1 MADEQIEHERRQHAR
16 VGSYFL
22 GPRAENF
29 ELLSEFFTYVLNEQ
43 KNTRENLYKDDPAF
57 ITQDMMKTEEFQGS
71 IAQLREDVKEISKNL
86 STNSIPFWSPR
97 YNAHMNMDTAMPSI
111 IGYMAAM
118 MYNPNNVATEAS
130 PYTTEVER
138 KVGEDL
144 CKMLGYG
151 SGLDGED
158 SDVRPWGHITC
169 DGSVANLEAIWA
181 IRNLKFYPLSLK
193 LAMAEGEKLNFLTRI
208 EPPFKVLTCKGEEKA
223 FTELSTWELLNLK
236 PNTILEIPTRLT
248 SEYAISATF
257 LQAALH
263 DYLIQTVG
271 KEHVDQK
278 FGITKPAKFFV
289 SATKHYSWP
298 KGGAISGL
306 GSDAFVDIDVDEEAR
321 MDIDSLRCHLES
333 CIKGDDE
340 SQYTAVFGGVV
351 IIGSTEHGA
360 CDPLRQVVELRE
372 EFQARGLSFAI
383 HCDAAWGGY
392 FASMIERK
400 RRLFMPGVGLPFV
413 PKLAIQPYTMEQLEF
428 LPLADS
434 ITIDPHKS
442 GYINYPAGGLCYRDL
457 RMRYLITWTSPIVF
471 HQGDDKGSMG
481 VYGVEGSKPGAAAVA
496 TWLTHKTLKLEVDG
510 YGRLL
515 GEAIFTCTKL
525 YCHWATLTKP
535 EDDLIVVP
543 LIRLPTE
550 RSGRSAEDVEKEK
563 ERIREKILGVSNEDL
578 FKDEET
584 WKLLETL
591 GGDLMINAFACN
603 FRINGKPNTNIGEA
617 NYLNQRIFQ
626 RLSYT
631 IEDDPK
637 PISDRPL
644 FLTSS
649 SFSEKAYGKCLTNFK
664 RRLELSSE
672 ENPPHGDLSF
682 LVNVTMSP
690 WPTDSPFL
698 ESLVT
703 SFRQIAEEELKH
715 VVARNTETPDFHGF
729 VIQGHDKIYLVHI
742 PMFNMAAHRWQV
754 IITAELPDN
763 IKQLYQKLRKE
774 NPEKFYTIANFE
786 PELLGNLLE
795 STGDVEFRMD
805 DGIPSDSTEPLA
817 KFKLSGIQVVVKRS
831 MSYDD
836 LDKTYPDRMP
846 FYLYGSNAEA
856 NIDHV
861 LRTSPNAQ
869 LSGDRIKL
877 NVEPALSD
885 EQLGKGV
892 VAVLDDVF
900 ENSIQPLPQEK
911 DKNDKNEKLIVKTDA
926 PGLSLVPDHKHRV
939 SVYCTYDDFLGGSK
953 PIASGDLSLTSKI
966 FADWGMVNMD

>member
-1 MADEQIEHERRQHAR
+1 MVTNEQIEHERRQHAR

-43 KNTRENLYKDDPAF
+43 KDTRENLYKDDPAF
-57 ITQDMMKTEEFQGS
+57 ITQDMIKTEEFQGS
-71 IAQLREDVKEISKNL
+71 IAQLREDVKDISKKL
-86 STNSIPFWSPR
+86 STNSIP
-97 YNAHMNMDTAMPSI
+97 I

-130 PYTTEVER
+130 PYTTGVER
-138 KVGEDL
+138 QVGEDL
-144 CKMLGYG
+144 CRMLGYG
-151 SGLDGED
+151 YGVGGED
-158 SDVRPWGHITC
+158 SDVEPWGHITC

-193 LAMAEGEKLNFLTRI
+193 LAMAEGAPLNFLTRI
-208 EPPFKVLTCKGEEKA
+208 EPPFKVSTCKGEEKPFA
-223 FTELSTWELLNLK
+223 ELSTWELLNLK
-236 PNTILEIPTRLT
+236 PTAILQIPTRLT

-257 LQAALH
+257 LQTALK

-271 KEHVDQK
+271 KEYVDQK

-306 GSDAFVDIDVDEEAR
+306 GSDNFVDIAVDEEAR
-321 MDIDSLRCHLES
+321 MDISSLRAHLES
-333 CIKGDDE
+333 CIEGDDE
-340 SQYTAVFGGVV
+340 SQHTPVFGGVV

-392 FASMIERK
+392 FSSMIER
-400 RRLFMPGVGLPFV
+400 RMFAPIPGGDLPFV
-413 PKLAIQPYTMEQLEF
+413 P
-428 LPLADS
+428 
-434 ITIDPHKS
+434 KS
-442 GYINYPAGGLCYRDL
+442 GYINYPAGGLCYRDQ
-457 RMRYLITWTSPIVF
+457 RMRYLITWTSPIVY

-496 TWLTHKTLKLEVDG
+496 TWLTHKTLRLEVDG

-543 LIRLPTE
+543 FIRLPIE
-550 RSGRSAEDVEKEK
+550 RNGGSAEDVAKEK
-563 ERIREKILGVSNEDL
+563 KRIRTKILGVSNEDL

-584 WKLLETL
+584 WELLETL

-603 FRINGKPNTNIGEA
+603 FRINGKPNTDIGEA
-617 NYLNQRIFQ
+617 NYLNQRIFK

-631 IEDDPK
+631 IEDDAT

-664 RRLELSSE
+664 RRLELS
-672 ENPPHGDLSF
+672 NNDHPAHGDLSF

-703 SFRQIAEEELKH
+703 SFRKIAEEEVHH
-715 VVARNTETPDFHGF
+715 VLARNIEKPDIHGF
-729 VIQGHDKIYLVHI
+729 VVQGHDKVYLVHI

-754 IITAELPDN
+754 IITAELPGEV
-763 IKQLYQKLRKE
+763 KELYQKLRKE
-774 NPEKFYTIANFE
+774 NPDKFYTIANVE
-786 PELLGNLLE
+786 PEKLGNLLE

-805 DGIPSDSTEPLA
+805 DGIPADGAEPLA
-817 KFKLSGIQVVVKRS
+817 KFKLSDIQVVVKRS

-836 LDKTYPDRMP
+836 LDRKYPDRMP

-869 LSGDRIKL
+869 LSGDRVKL
-877 NVEPALSD
+877 NLNPALSN

-892 VAVLDDVF
+892 VSVLEDVY
-900 ENSIQPLPQEK
+900 ENSIQPLPQEE
-911 DKNDKNEKLIVKTDA
+911 NEEGTLVIKTDA

-939 SVYCTYDDFLGGSK
+939 SVYNNYDDFLGGSK

>member
-1 MADEQIEHERRQHAR
+1 MVTDEQIEHERRQHAR

-43 KNTRENLYKDDPAF
+43 KDTRENLYKDDPAF
-57 ITQDMMKTEEFQGS
+57 ITQDMIKTEEFQGS
-71 IAQLREDVKEISKNL
+71 IAQLREDVKDISKKL

-130 PYTTEVER
+130 PYTTGVEHQ
-138 KVGEDL
+138 VGGDL
-144 CKMLGYG
+144 CRMLGYG
-151 SGLDGED
+151 YGVGGED
-158 SDVRPWGHITC
+158 SDVEPWGHITC

-193 LAMAEGEKLNFLTRI
+193 LAMAEGAPLNFLTRI
-208 EPPFKVLTCKGEEKA
+208 KPPFKVSTCKGEEKP

-236 PNTILEIPTRLT
+236 PTAILQIPTRLT

-257 LQAALH
+257 LQTALK

-271 KEHVDQK
+271 KEYVDQK

-306 GSDAFVDIDVDEEAR
+306 GSDNFVDIAVDEEAR
-321 MDIDSLRCHLES
+321 MDISSLRAHLES
-333 CIKGDDE
+333 CIEGDDE
-340 SQYTAVFGGVV
+340 SQHTPVFGGVV

-392 FASMIERK
+392 FSSMIER
-400 RRLFMPGVGLPFV
+400 RMFAPVPGGDLPFV
-413 PKLAIQPYTMEQLEF
+413 PKLAIQPYTREQLEF
-428 LPLADS
+428 LPFADS

-442 GYINYPAGGLCYRDL
+442 GYINYPAGGLCYRDQRF
-457 RMRYLITWTSPIVF
+457 RMQLPDQRQAQHRYP
-471 HQGDDKGSMG
+471 
-481 VYGVEGSKPGAAAVA
+481 
-496 TWLTHKTLKLEVDG
+496 
-510 YGRLL
+510 
-515 GEAIFTCTKL
+515 
-525 YCHWATLTKP
+525 
-535 EDDLIVVP
+535 
-543 LIRLPTE
+543 
-550 RSGRSAEDVEKEK
+550 
-563 ERIREKILGVSNEDL
+563 
-578 FKDEET
+578 
-584 WKLLETL
+584 
-591 GGDLMINAFACN
+591 
-603 FRINGKPNTNIGEA
+603 
-617 NYLNQRIFQ
+617 NYLNQRIFK

-631 IEDDPK
+631 IEDDAT

-664 RRLELSSE
+664 RRLELS
-672 ENPPHGDLSF
+672 NNDHPAHGDLSF

-703 SFRQIAEEELKH
+703 SFRKIAEEEVQH
-715 VVARNTETPDFHGF
+715 VLARNIEKPDIHGF
-729 VIQGHDKIYLVHI
+729 VVQGHDKVYLVHI

-754 IITAELPDN
+754 IITAELPGEV
-763 IKQLYQKLRKE
+763 KELYQKLRKE
-774 NPEKFYTIANFE
+774 NPDKFYTIANVE
-786 PELLGNLLE
+786 PEKLGNLLE

-805 DGIPSDSTEPLA
+805 DGIPADGAEPLA
-817 KFKLSGIQVVVKRS
+817 KFKLSDIQVVVKRS

-836 LDKTYPDRMP
+836 LDRKYPDRMP

-869 LSGDRIKL
+869 LSGDRVKL
-877 NVEPALSD
+877 NLNPALSD

-892 VAVLDDVF
+892 VSVLEDVY
-900 ENSIQPLPQEK
+900 ENSIQPLPQEE
-911 DKNDKNEKLIVKTDA
+911 NEEGTLVIKTDA

-939 SVYCTYDDFLGGSK
+939 SVYNNYDDFLGGSK

>member
-1 MADEQIEHERRQHAR
+1 MVTDEQIEHERRQHAR

-43 KNTRENLYKDDPAF
+43 KDTRENLYKDDPAF
-57 ITQDMMKTEEFQGS
+57 ITQDMIKTEEFQGS
-71 IAQLREDVKEISKNL
+71 IAQLREDVKDISKKL
-86 STNSIPFWSPR
+86 STNSIPFWWPR

-130 PYTTEVER
+130 PYTTGVER
-138 KVGEDL
+138 QVGEDL
-144 CKMLGYG
+144 CRMLGYG
-151 SGLDGED
+151 YGVGGED
-158 SDVRPWGHITC
+158 SDVEPWGHITC

-193 LAMAEGEKLNFLTRI
+193 LAMAEGAPLNFLTRI
-208 EPPFKVLTCKGEEKA
+208 EPPFK
-223 FTELSTWELLNLK
+223 
-236 PNTILEIPTRLT
+236 
-248 SEYAISATF
+248 
-257 LQAALH
+257 
-263 DYLIQTVG
+263 TVG
-271 KEHVDQK
+271 KEYVDQK

-306 GSDAFVDIDVDEEAR
+306 GSDNFVDIAVDEEAR
-321 MDIDSLRCHLES
+321 MDISSLRAHLES
-333 CIKGDDE
+333 CIEGDDE
-340 SQYTAVFGGVV
+340 SQHTPVFGGVV

-392 FASMIERK
+392 FSSMIER
-400 RRLFMPGVGLPFV
+400 RMFAPIPGGDLPFV
-413 PKLAIQPYTMEQLEF
+413 PKLAIQPYTREQLEF
-428 LPLADS
+428 LPFADS

-442 GYINYPAGGLCYRDL
+442 GYINYPAGGLCYRDQ
-457 RMRYLITWTSPIVF
+457 RMRYLITWTSPIVY

-496 TWLTHKTLKLEVDG
+496 TWLTHKTLRLEVDG

-543 LIRLPTE
+543 LIRLPIE
-550 RSGRSAEDVEKEK
+550 RNGGSAEDVAKEK
-563 ERIREKILGVSNEDL
+563 ERIRTKILGVSNEDL

-584 WKLLETL
+584 WELLETL

-603 FRINGKPNTNIGEA
+603 FRINGKPNTDIGEA
-617 NYLNQRIFQ
+617 NYLNQRIFK

-631 IEDDPK
+631 IEDDAT

-644 FLTSS
+644 
-649 SFSEKAYGKCLTNFK
+649 K
-664 RRLELSSE
+664 
-672 ENPPHGDLSF
+672 
-682 LVNVTMSP
+682 
-690 WPTDSPFL
+690 
-698 ESLVT
+698 
-703 SFRQIAEEELKH
+703 IAEEEVQH
-715 VVARNTETPDFHGF
+715 VLARNIEKPDIHGF
-729 VIQGHDKIYLVHI
+729 VVQGHDKVYLVHI

-754 IITAELPDN
+754 IITAELPGEV
-763 IKQLYQKLRKE
+763 KELYQKLRKE
-774 NPEKFYTIANFE
+774 NPDKFYTIANVE
-786 PELLGNLLE
+786 PEKLGNLLE

-805 DGIPSDSTEPLA
+805 DGIPADGAEPLA
-817 KFKLSGIQVVVKRS
+817 KFKLSDIQVVVKRS

-836 LDKTYPDRMP
+836 LDRKYPDRMP

-869 LSGDRIKL
+869 LSGDRVKL
-877 NVEPALSD
+877 NLNPALSD

-892 VAVLDDVF
+892 VCVLEDVY
-900 ENSIQPLPQEK
+900 ENSIQPLPQEE
-911 DKNDKNEKLIVKTDA
+911 NEEGTLVVKTDA

-939 SVYCTYDDFLGGSK
+939 SVYNNYDDFLGGSK

>member
-1 MADEQIEHERRQHAR
+1 MVSDEQIEHERRQHAR

-29 ELLSEFFTYVLNEQ
+29 DLLSEFFTYVLNEQ

-57 ITQDMMKTEEFQGS
+57 ITQDMIKTEEFQGR
-71 IAQLREDVKEISKNL
+71 IAQLREDIKDISKKL

-111 IGYMAAM
+111 TGCKYGSYE
-118 MYNPNNVATEAS
+118 YNPNNVATEAS
-130 PYTTEVER
+130 PYTTGVER
-138 KVGEDL
+138 QVGEDL
-144 CKMLGYG
+144 CRMLGYG
-151 SGLDGED
+151 YGVGGED
-158 SDVRPWGHITC
+158 SDVEPWGHITC

-193 LAMAEGEKLNFLTRI
+193 LAMAEGVPLNFLTRI
-208 EPPFKVLTCKGEEKA
+208 EPPFK
-223 FTELSTWELLNLK
+223 
-236 PNTILEIPTRLT
+236 IPTRLT

-257 LQAALH
+257 LQTALH

-271 KEHVDQK
+271 KEYVDQK

-306 GSDAFVDIDVDEEAR
+306 GSDNFVDIAVDEEAR
-321 MDIDSLRCHLES
+321 MDISSLRAHLES
-333 CIKGDDE
+333 CIEGDDE
-340 SQYTAVFGGVV
+340 SQYTPVFGGVV

-392 FASMIERK
+392 FSSMIERK
-400 RRLFMPGVGLPFV
+400 MFAPIPGGDLPFV
-413 PKLAIQPYTMEQLEF
+413 PKLAIQPYTMEQLEW
-428 LPLADS
+428 LPYADS
-434 ITIDPHKS
+434 ITIDPH
-442 GYINYPAGGLCYRDL
+442 N
-457 RMRYLITWTSPIVF
+457 PIVY

-496 TWLTHKTLKLEVDG
+496 TWLTHKTLGLEVDG

-543 LIRLPTE
+543 LIRLPIE
-550 RSGRSAEDVEKEK
+550 RNGGSAEDVAKEK

-584 WKLLETL
+584 WELLETL

-603 FRINGKPNTNIGEA
+603 FRINGKPNTDIGEA

-631 IEDDPK
+631 KEDDK
-637 PISDRPL
+637 TPISDRPL

-649 SFSEKAYGKCLTNFK
+649 SFGENAYGKCLTNFK
-664 RRLELSSE
+664 QRLELSNKE
-672 ENPPHGDLSF
+672 HPAHGDLTF

-703 SFRQIAEEELKH
+703 SFRKIAEEEVQH
-715 VVARNTETPDFHGF
+715 VLTRNIKKPDIHGF
-729 VIQGHDKIYLVHI
+729 VVQGYEKIYLVHI
-742 PMFNMAAHRWQV
+742 PMFNMAAHHWQV
-754 IITAELPDN
+754 IITAELPSEV
-763 IKQLYQKLRKE
+763 KELYQKLRKE
-774 NPEKFYTIANFE
+774 NPDKFYTIANVE
-786 PELLGNLLE
+786 PEKLE
-795 STGDVEFRMD
+795 GDA
-805 DGIPSDSTEPLA
+805 EPLA
-817 KFKLSGIQVVVKRS
+817 KFKLSNIGVVVKRS

-836 LDKTYPDRMP
+836 LDKKYPDRMP

-869 LSGDRIKL
+869 LSGDRVKLKL
-877 NVEPALSD
+877 NPALSD

-892 VAVLDDVF
+892 VTVLEDVY
-900 ENSIQPLPQEK
+900 ENSIQPLPQEE
-911 DKNDKNEKLIVKTDA
+911 NEEGTLVVKTDA
-926 PGLSLVPDHKHRV
+926 PGLSLVADHKHRV
-939 SVYCTYDDFLGGSK
+939 SVYKNYDEFLGGSN

>member
-1 MADEQIEHERRQHAR
+1 MVSDEQIEHERRQHAR

-29 ELLSEFFTYVLNEQ
+29 DLLSEFFTYVLNEQ

-57 ITQDMMKTEEFQGS
+57 ITQDMIKTEEFQGS
-71 IAQLREDVKEISKNL
+71 IAQLRQDVKDISKKL

-130 PYTTEVER
+130 PYTTGVER
-138 KVGEDL
+138 QVGEDL
-144 CKMLGYG
+144 CRMLGYG
-151 SGLDGED
+151 YGVGGED
-158 SDVRPWGHITC
+158 SDVVPWGHITC

-193 LAMAEGEKLNFLTRI
+193 LAMAEGAPLNFLTRI
-208 EPPFKVLTCKGEEKA
+208 EPPFKVTTCKGEDKP
-223 FTELSTWELLNLK
+223 FNELSTWELLNLK
-236 PNTILEIPTRLT
+236 PTAILQIPTRLT

-257 LQAALH
+257 LQTALH

-271 KEHVDQK
+271 KEYVDQK

-306 GSDAFVDIDVDEEAR
+306 GSDNFVDIAVDEEAR
-321 MDIDSLRCHLES
+321 MDISSLRAHLES
-333 CIKGDDE
+333 CIEGDDE
-340 SQYTAVFGGVV
+340 SQYTPVFGGVV

-360 CDPLRQVVELRE
+360 CDPLREVVELRE

-392 FASMIERK
+392 FSSMIER
-400 RRLFMPGVGLPFV
+400 RMFAPIPGGDLPFV
-413 PKLAIQPYTMEQLEF
+413 PKLAIQPYTREQLEC
-428 LPLADS
+428 LPFADS

-442 GYINYPAGGLCYRDL
+442 GYINYPAGGLCYRDQ
-457 RMRYLITWTSPIVF
+457 RMRYLITWTSPIVY

-496 TWLTHKTLKLEVDG
+496 TWLTHKTLGLEVDG

-543 LIRLPTE
+543 LIRLPIE
-550 RSGRSAEDVEKEK
+550 RNGGSAEDVAKEK
-563 ERIREKILGVSNEDL
+563 ERIREKILG
-578 FKDEET
+578 
-584 WKLLETL
+584 
-591 GGDLMINAFACN
+591 
-603 FRINGKPNTNIGEA
+603 
-617 NYLNQRIFQ
+617 

-631 IEDDPK
+631 IEDDK
-637 PISDRPL
+637 TPISDRPL

-649 SFSEKAYGKCLTNFK
+649 SFGEKPYGKCLTNFK
-664 RRLELSSE
+664 QRLELSNKE
-672 ENPPHGDLSF
+672 HTAHGDLTF

-703 SFRQIAEEELKH
+703 SFRKIAEEEVQH
-715 VVARNTETPDFHGF
+715 VLTRNTENPDIHGF
-729 VIQGHDKIYLVHI
+729 VVQGHDKIYLVHI

-754 IITAELPDN
+754 IITVELPGDV
-763 IKQLYQKLRKE
+763 KELYQKLRKE
-774 NPEKFYTIANFE
+774 NPDKFYTIANVE
-786 PELLGNLLE
+786 PEKLGNLLE
-795 STGDVEFRMD
+795 STGDVEFRLD
-805 DGIPSDSTEPLA
+805 DGIPANGDVEPLA
-817 KFKLSGIQVVVKRS
+817 KFKLSKIQVVVKRS

-836 LDKTYPDRMP
+836 LDKKYPDRMP

-869 LSGDRIKL
+869 LSGDRVKL
-877 NVEPALSD
+877 NLEPALSD

-892 VAVLDDVF
+892 VAVLEDVY
-900 ENSIQPLPQEK
+900 ENSIQPLPQEE
-911 DKNDKNEKLIVKTDA
+911 NDEGTLVVKTDA
-926 PGLSLVPDHKHRV
+926 PGLSLVADHKHRV
-939 SVYCTYDDFLGGSK
+939 SVYNNYDEFLGGSK

>member
-1 MADEQIEHERRQHAR
+1 MVTDEQIEHERRQHAR

-29 ELLSEFFTYVLNEQ
+29 ELLSEFFTY
-43 KNTRENLYKDDPAF
+43 
-57 ITQDMMKTEEFQGS
+57 TEEFQGS
-71 IAQLREDVKEISKNL
+71 IAQLREDVKDISKKL

-130 PYTTEVER
+130 PYTTGLER
-138 KVGEDL
+138 QVGEDL
-144 CKMLGYG
+144 CRMLGYG
-151 SGLDGED
+151 YGVGGED
-158 SDVRPWGHITC
+158 SDVEPWGHITC

-193 LAMAEGEKLNFLTRI
+193 LAMAEGAPLNFLTRI
-208 EPPFKVLTCKGEEKA
+208 EPPFKVSTCKGEEKP

-236 PNTILEIPTRLT
+236 PTAILQIPTRLT

-257 LQAALH
+257 LQTALK

-271 KEHVDQK
+271 KEYVDQK

-306 GSDAFVDIDVDEEAR
+306 GSDNFVDIAVDEEAR
-321 MDIDSLRCHLES
+321 MDISSLRAHLES
-333 CIKGDDE
+333 CIEGDDE
-340 SQYTAVFGGVV
+340 SQHTPVFGGVV

-360 CDPLRQVVELRE
+360 YDPLRQVVELRE

-383 HCDAAWGGY
+383 HCDACLLTVD
-392 FASMIERK
+392 R
-400 RRLFMPGVGLPFV
+400 
-413 PKLAIQPYTMEQLEF
+413 
-428 LPLADS
+428 
-434 ITIDPHKS
+434 S
-442 GYINYPAGGLCYRDL
+442 GYINYPAGGLCYRDQ
-457 RMRYLITWTSPIVF
+457 RMRYLITWTSPIVY

-496 TWLTHKTLKLEVDG
+496 TWLTHKTLRLEVDG

-543 LIRLPTE
+543 LIRLPIE
-550 RSGRSAEDVEKEK
+550 RNGGSAEDVAKEK
-563 ERIREKILGVSNEDL
+563 ERIRTKILGVSNEDL

-584 WKLLETL
+584 WELLETL

-603 FRINGKPNTNIGEA
+603 FRINGKPNIDIGEA
-617 NYLNQRIFQ
+617 NYLNQRIFK

-631 IEDDPK
+631 IEDDAT

-664 RRLELSSE
+664 RRLELS
-672 ENPPHGDLSF
+672 NNDHPAHGDLSF

-703 SFRQIAEEELKH
+703 SFRKIAEDEVQH
-715 VVARNTETPDFHGF
+715 VLARNIEKPDIHGF
-729 VIQGHDKIYLVHI
+729 VVQGHDKVYLVHI

-754 IITAELPDN
+754 IITAELPGEV
-763 IKQLYQKLRKE
+763 KELYQKLRKE
-774 NPEKFYTIANFE
+774 NPDKFYTIANVE
-786 PELLGNLLE
+786 PEKLGNLLE

-805 DGIPSDSTEPLA
+805 DGIPADGTEPLA
-817 KFKLSGIQVVVKRS
+817 KFKLSDIQVVVKRS

-836 LDKTYPDRMP
+836 LDRKYPDRMP

-869 LSGDRIKL
+869 LSGDRVKL
-877 NVEPALSD
+877 NLNPALSD

-892 VAVLDDVF
+892 VSVLEDVY
-900 ENSIQPLPQEK
+900 ENSIQPLPQEE
-911 DKNDKNEKLIVKTDA
+911 NEEGTLVVKTDA

-939 SVYCTYDDFLGGSK
+939 SVYNNYDDYLGGSK
-953 PIASGDLSLTSKI
+953 PIASGDLSLTFKI

>member
-1 MADEQIEHERRQHAR
+1 MVTNEQIEHERRQHAR

-43 KNTRENLYKDDPAF
+43 KDTRENLYKDDPAF
-57 ITQDMMKTEEFQGS
+57 ITQDMIKTEEFQGS
-71 IAQLREDVKEISKNL
+71 IAQLREDVKDISKKL
-86 STNSIPFWSPR
+86 STNSIPFC
-97 YNAHMNMDTAMPSI
+97 I

-130 PYTTEVER
+130 PYTTGVER
-138 KVGEDL
+138 QVGEDL
-144 CKMLGYG
+144 CRMLGYG
-151 SGLDGED
+151 YGVGGED
-158 SDVRPWGHITC
+158 SDVEPWGHITC

-193 LAMAEGEKLNFLTRI
+193 LAMAEGAPLNFLTRI
-208 EPPFKVLTCKGEEKA
+208 EPPFKVSTCKGEEKPFA
-223 FTELSTWELLNLK
+223 ELSTWELLNLK
-236 PNTILEIPTRLT
+236 PTAILQIPTRLT

-257 LQAALH
+257 LQTALK

-271 KEHVDQK
+271 KEYVDQK

-306 GSDAFVDIDVDEEAR
+306 GSDNFVDIAVDEEAR
-321 MDIDSLRCHLES
+321 MDISSLRAHLES
-333 CIKGDDE
+333 CIEGDDE
-340 SQYTAVFGGVV
+340 SQHTPVFGGVV

-392 FASMIERK
+392 FSSMIER
-400 RRLFMPGVGLPFV
+400 RMFAPIPGGDLPFV
-413 PKLAIQPYTMEQLEF
+413 PN
-428 LPLADS
+428 

-442 GYINYPAGGLCYRDL
+442 GYINYPAGGLCYRDQ
-457 RMRYLITWTSPIVF
+457 RMRYLITWTSPIVY

-496 TWLTHKTLKLEVDG
+496 TWLTHKTLRLEVDG

-543 LIRLPTE
+543 FIRLPIE
-550 RSGRSAEDVEKEK
+550 RNGGSAEDVAKEK
-563 ERIREKILGVSNEDL
+563 KRIRTKILGVSNEDL

-584 WKLLETL
+584 WELLETL

-603 FRINGKPNTNIGEA
+603 FRINGKPNTDIGEA
-617 NYLNQRIFQ
+617 NYLNQRIFK

-631 IEDDPK
+631 IEDDAT

-664 RRLELSSE
+664 RRLELS
-672 ENPPHGDLSF
+672 NNDHPAHGDLSF

-703 SFRQIAEEELKH
+703 SFRKIAEEEVHH
-715 VVARNTETPDFHGF
+715 VLARNIEKPDIHGF
-729 VIQGHDKIYLVHI
+729 VVQGHDKVYLVHI

-754 IITAELPDN
+754 IITAELPGEV
-763 IKQLYQKLRKE
+763 KELYQKLRKE
-774 NPEKFYTIANFE
+774 NPDKFYTIANVE
-786 PELLGNLLE
+786 PEKLGNLLE

-805 DGIPSDSTEPLA
+805 DGIPADGAEPLA
-817 KFKLSGIQVVVKRS
+817 KFKLSDIQVVVKRS

-836 LDKTYPDRMP
+836 LDRKYPDRMP

-869 LSGDRIKL
+869 LSGDRVKL
-877 NVEPALSD
+877 NLNPALSN

-892 VAVLDDVF
+892 VSVLEDVY
-900 ENSIQPLPQEK
+900 ENSIQPLPQEE
-911 DKNDKNEKLIVKTDA
+911 NEEGTLVIKTDA

-939 SVYCTYDDFLGGSK
+939 SVYNNYDDFLGGSK

>member
-1 MADEQIEHERRQHAR
+1 MVTDEQIDHERRQHAR

-43 KNTRENLYKDDPAF
+43 KDTRENLYKDDPTL
-57 ITQDMMKTEEFQGS
+57 ITQDMIKTEEFQGS
-71 IAQLREDVKEISKNL
+71 IAQLREDVKDISKKL
-86 STNSIPFWSPR
+86 STNSIPFWSLR

-130 PYTTEVER
+130 PYTTGVER
-138 KVGEDL
+138 QVGEDL
-144 CKMLGYG
+144 CRMLGYG
-151 SGLDGED
+151 YG
-158 SDVRPWGHITC
+158 

-193 LAMAEGEKLNFLTRI
+193 LAMAEGAPLNFLTRI
-208 EPPFKVLTCKGEEKA
+208 EPPFKVSTCKGEEKPFA
-223 FTELSTWELLNLK
+223 ELSTWELLNLK
-236 PNTILEIPTRLT
+236 PTAILQIPTRLT

-257 LQAALH
+257 LQTALK

-271 KEHVDQK
+271 KEYVDQK

-306 GSDAFVDIDVDEEAR
+306 GSDNFVDIAVDEEAR
-321 MDIDSLRCHLES
+321 MDISSLRAHLES
-333 CIKGDDE
+333 CIEGDDE
-340 SQYTAVFGGVV
+340 SQHTPVFGGVV

-383 HCDAAWGGY
+383 HCDVAWGGY
-392 FASMIERK
+392 FSSMIER
-400 RRLFMPGVGLPFV
+400 RMFAPIPGGDLPFV
-413 PKLAIQPYTMEQLEF
+413 PKLAIQPYTRE
-428 LPLADS
+428 
-434 ITIDPHKS
+434 S
-442 GYINYPAGGLCYRDL
+442 GYINYPAGGLCYRDQ
-457 RMRYLITWTSPIVF
+457 RMRYLITWTSPIVY

-496 TWLTHKTLKLEVDG
+496 TWLTHKTLRLEVDG

-543 LIRLPTE
+543 LIRLPIE
-550 RSGRSAEDVEKEK
+550 RNGGSAEDVAKEK
-563 ERIREKILGVSNEDL
+563 ERIRTKILGVSNEDL

-584 WKLLETL
+584 WELLETL

-603 FRINGKPNTNIGEA
+603 FRINGKPNTDIGEA
-617 NYLNQRIFQ
+617 NYLNQRIFK
-626 RLSYT
+626 RLSYI
-631 IEDDPK
+631 IEDDAT

-664 RRLELSSE
+664 RRLELS
-672 ENPPHGDLSF
+672 NNDHPAHGDLSF

-703 SFRQIAEEELKH
+703 SFRKIAEEEVQH
-715 VVARNTETPDFHGF
+715 VLARNIEKPDIHGF
-729 VIQGHDKIYLVHI
+729 VVQGHDKVYLVHI

-754 IITAELPDN
+754 IITAELPGEV
-763 IKQLYQKLRKE
+763 KELYQKLRKE
-774 NPEKFYTIANFE
+774 NPDKFYTIANVE
-786 PELLGNLLE
+786 PEKLGNLLE

-805 DGIPSDSTEPLA
+805 DGIPADGAEPLA
-817 KFKLSGIQVVVKRS
+817 KFKLSDIQVVVKRS

-836 LDKTYPDRMP
+836 LDRKYPDRMP

-869 LSGDRIKL
+869 LSGDRVKL
-877 NVEPALSD
+877 NLNPALSN

-892 VAVLDDVF
+892 VSVLEDVY
-900 ENSIQPLPQEK
+900 ENSIQPLPQEE
-911 DKNDKNEKLIVKTDA
+911 NEEGTLVIKTDA

-939 SVYCTYDDFLGGSK
+939 SVYNNYDDFLGGSK

>member
-1 MADEQIEHERRQHAR
+1 MVSDEQIEHERRQHAR

-29 ELLSEFFTYVLNEQ
+29 DLLSEFFTYVLNEQ

-57 ITQDMMKTEEFQGS
+57 ITQDMIKTEEFQGS
-71 IAQLREDVKEISKNL
+71 IAQLREDVKDISKKL

-130 PYTTEVER
+130 PYTTGVER
-138 KVGEDL
+138 QVGEDL
-144 CKMLGYG
+144 CRMLGYG
-151 SGLDGED
+151 YGVGGED
-158 SDVRPWGHITC
+158 SDVVPWGHITC

-193 LAMAEGEKLNFLTRI
+193 LAMAEGAPLNFLTRI
-208 EPPFKVLTCKGEEKA
+208 EPPFKVTTCKGEDKP
-223 FTELSTWELLNLK
+223 FNELSTWELLNLK
-236 PNTILEIPTRLT
+236 PTAILQIPTRLT

-257 LQAALH
+257 LQTALH

-271 KEHVDQK
+271 KEYVDQK

-306 GSDAFVDIDVDEEAR
+306 GSDNFVDIAVDEEAR
-321 MDIDSLRCHLES
+321 MDISSLRAHLES
-333 CIKGDDE
+333 CIEGDDE
-340 SQYTAVFGGVV
+340 SQYTPVFGGVV

-392 FASMIERK
+392 FSSMIER
-400 RRLFMPGVGLPFV
+400 RMFAPIPGGDLPFV
-413 PKLAIQPYTMEQLEF
+413 PKLAIQPYTREQLEC
-428 LPLADS
+428 LPFADS

-442 GYINYPAGGLCYRDL
+442 GYINYPAGGLCYRDQ
-457 RMRYLITWTSPIVF
+457 RMRYLITWTSPIVY

-496 TWLTHKTLKLEVDG
+496 TWLTHKTLGLEVDG

-543 LIRLPTE
+543 LIRLPIE
-550 RSGRSAEDVEKEK
+550 RNGGSAEDVAKEK

-584 WKLLETL
+584 WELLETL

-603 FRINGKPNTNIGEA
+603 FRINGKANTDIGEA

-631 IEDDPK
+631 IEDDK
-637 PISDRPL
+637 TPISDRPL

-649 SFSEKAYGKCLTNFK
+649 SFGEKPYGKCLTNFK
-664 RRLELSSE
+664 QRLELSNKE
-672 ENPPHGDLSF
+672 HTAHGDLTF

-703 SFRQIAEEELKH
+703 SFRKIAEEEVQH
-715 VVARNTETPDFHGF
+715 VLTRNTENPDIHGF
-729 VIQGHDKIYLVHI
+729 VVQGHDKIYLVHI

-754 IITAELPDN
+754 IITVELPGDV
-763 IKQLYQKLRKE
+763 KELYQKLRKE
-774 NPEKFYTIANFE
+774 NPDKFYTIANVE
-786 PELLGNLLE
+786 PEKLGNLLE
-795 STGDVEFRMD
+795 STGDVEFRLD
-805 DGIPSDSTEPLA
+805 DGIPANGDVEPLA
-817 KFKLSGIQVVVKRS
+817 KFKLSKIQVVVKRS
-831 MSYDD
+831 MSHDD
-836 LDKTYPDRMP
+836 LDKKYPDRMP

-869 LSGDRIKL
+869 LSGDRVKL
-877 NVEPALSD
+877 NLEPALSD

-892 VAVLDDVF
+892 VAVLEDVY
-900 ENSIQPLPQEK
+900 ENSIQPLPQEE
-911 DKNDKNEKLIVKTDA
+911 NEEGTLVLKTDA
-926 PGLSLVPDHKHRV
+926 PGLSLVADHKHRV
-939 SVYCTYDDFLGGSK
+939 SVYNNYDDFLGGSK
-953 PIASGDLSLTSKI
+953 PISSGDLNLTSKI

>member
-1 MADEQIEHERRQHAR
+1 MVTDEQIEHERRQHAR

-43 KNTRENLYKDDPAF
+43 KDTRENLYKDDPAF
-57 ITQDMMKTEEFQGS
+57 ITQDMIKTEEFQGS
-71 IAQLREDVKEISKNL
+71 IAQLREDVKDISKKL

-130 PYTTEVER
+130 PYTTGVEHQ
-138 KVGEDL
+138 VGGDL
-144 CKMLGYG
+144 CRMLGYG
-151 SGLDGED
+151 YGVGGED
-158 SDVRPWGHITC
+158 SDVEPWGHITC

-193 LAMAEGEKLNFLTRI
+193 LAMAEGAPLNFLTRI
-208 EPPFKVLTCKGEEKA
+208 KPPFKVSTCKGEEKP

-236 PNTILEIPTRLT
+236 PTAILQIPTRLT

-257 LQAALH
+257 LQTALK

-271 KEHVDQK
+271 KEYVDQK

-306 GSDAFVDIDVDEEAR
+306 GSDNFVDIAVDEEAR
-321 MDIDSLRCHLES
+321 MDISSLRAHLES
-333 CIKGDDE
+333 CIEGDDE
-340 SQYTAVFGGVV
+340 SQHTPVFGGVV

-392 FASMIERK
+392 FSSMIER
-400 RRLFMPGVGLPFV
+400 RMFAPVPGGDLPFV
-413 PKLAIQPYTMEQLEF
+413 PKLAIQPYTREQLEF
-428 LPLADS
+428 LPFADS

-442 GYINYPAGGLCYRDL
+442 GYINYPAGGLCYRDQRF
-457 RMRYLITWTSPIVF
+457 RMQLPDQRQAQHRY
-471 HQGDDKGSMG
+471 Q
-481 VYGVEGSKPGAAAVA
+481 
-496 TWLTHKTLKLEVDG
+496 
-510 YGRLL
+510 
-515 GEAIFTCTKL
+515 
-525 YCHWATLTKP
+525 
-535 EDDLIVVP
+535 
-543 LIRLPTE
+543 
-550 RSGRSAEDVEKEK
+550 
-563 ERIREKILGVSNEDL
+563 
-578 FKDEET
+578 
-584 WKLLETL
+584 
-591 GGDLMINAFACN
+591 
-603 FRINGKPNTNIGEA
+603 A
-617 NYLNQRIFQ
+617 NYLNQRIFK

-631 IEDDPK
+631 IEDDAT

-664 RRLELSSE
+664 RRLELS
-672 ENPPHGDLSF
+672 NNDHPAHGDLSF

-703 SFRQIAEEELKH
+703 SFRKIAEEEVQH
-715 VVARNTETPDFHGF
+715 VLARNIEKPDIHGF
-729 VIQGHDKIYLVHI
+729 VVQGHDKVYLVHI

-754 IITAELPDN
+754 IITAELPGEV
-763 IKQLYQKLRKE
+763 KELYQKLRKE
-774 NPEKFYTIANFE
+774 NPDKFYTIANVE
-786 PELLGNLLE
+786 PEKLGNLLE

-805 DGIPSDSTEPLA
+805 DGIPADGAEPLA
-817 KFKLSGIQVVVKRS
+817 KFKLSDIQVVVKRS

-836 LDKTYPDRMP
+836 LDRKYPDRMP

-869 LSGDRIKL
+869 LSGDRVKL
-877 NVEPALSD
+877 NLNPALSD

-892 VAVLDDVF
+892 VSVLEDVY
-900 ENSIQPLPQEK
+900 ENSIQPLPQEE
-911 DKNDKNEKLIVKTDA
+911 NEEGTLVIKTDA

-939 SVYCTYDDFLGGSK
+939 SVYNNYDDFLGGSK

>member
-1 MADEQIEHERRQHAR
+1 MVSDEQIEHERRQHAR

-29 ELLSEFFTYVLNEQ
+29 DLLSEFFTYVLNEQ
-43 KNTRENLYKDDPAF
+43 KNTRVNLYKDDPAF
-57 ITQDMMKTEEFQGS
+57 ITQDMIKTEEFQG
-71 IAQLREDVKEISKNL
+71 K
-86 STNSIPFWSPR
+86 
-97 YNAHMNMDTAMPSI
+97 
-111 IGYMAAM
+111 
-118 MYNPNNVATEAS
+118 AS
-130 PYTTEVER
+130 PYTTGVER
-138 KVGEDL
+138 QVGEDL
-144 CKMLGYG
+144 CRMLGYG
-151 SGLDGED
+151 YGVGGED
-158 SDVRPWGHITC
+158 SDVVPWGHITC

-193 LAMAEGEKLNFLTRI
+193 LAMAEGAPLNFLNRI
-208 EPPFKVLTCKGEEKA
+208 EPPFKVTTCKGEDKP
-223 FTELSTWELLNLK
+223 FNELSTWELLNLK
-236 PNTILEIPTRLT
+236 PTAILQIPTRLT

-257 LQAALH
+257 LQTALH

-271 KEHVDQK
+271 KEYVDQK

-306 GSDAFVDIDVDEEAR
+306 GSDNFVDIDVDEEAR
-321 MDIDSLRCHLES
+321 MDISSLRAHLES
-333 CIKGDDE
+333 CIEGDDE
-340 SQYTAVFGGVV
+340 SQYTPVFGGVV

-392 FASMIERK
+392 FSSMIER
-400 RRLFMPGVGLPFV
+400 RMFAPIPGGDLPFV
-413 PKLAIQPYTMEQLEF
+413 PKLAIQPYTREQLEC
-428 LPLADS
+428 LPFADS

-442 GYINYPAGGLCYRDL
+442 GYINYPAGGLCYRDQ
-457 RMRYLITWTSPIVF
+457 RMRYLITWTSPIVY

-496 TWLTHKTLKLEVDG
+496 TWLTHKTLGLEVDG

-543 LIRLPTE
+543 LIRLPIE
-550 RSGRSAEDVEKEK
+550 RNGGSAEDVAKEK

-584 WKLLETL
+584 WELLETL

-603 FRINGKPNTNIGEA
+603 FRINGKANTDIGEA

-631 IEDDPK
+631 IEDDK
-637 PISDRPL
+637 TPISDRPL

-649 SFSEKAYGKCLTNFK
+649 SFGEKPYGKCLTNFK
-664 RRLELSSE
+664 QRLELSNKE
-672 ENPPHGDLSF
+672 HTAHGDLTF

-703 SFRQIAEEELKH
+703 SFRKIAEEEAQH
-715 VVARNTETPDFHGF
+715 VLTRNTENPDIHGF
-729 VIQGHDKIYLVHI
+729 VVQGHDKIYLVHI

-754 IITAELPDN
+754 IITVELPSDV
-763 IKQLYQKLRKE
+763 KELYQKLRKE
-774 NPEKFYTIANFE
+774 NPDKFYTIANVE
-786 PELLGNLLE
+786 PEKLGNLLE
-795 STGDVEFRMD
+795 STGDVEFRLD
-805 DGIPSDSTEPLA
+805 DGIPANGDVEPLA
-817 KFKLSGIQVVVKRS
+817 KFKLSKIQVVVKRS

-836 LDKTYPDRMP
+836 LDKKYPDRMP

-869 LSGDRIKL
+869 LSGDRVKL
-877 NVEPALSD
+877 NLEPALSD

-892 VAVLDDVF
+892 VAVLEDVY
-900 ENSIQPLPQEK
+900 ENSIQPLPQEE
-911 DKNDKNEKLIVKTDA
+911 NDEGSLVVKTDA
-926 PGLSLVPDHKHRV
+926 PGLSLVADHKHRV
-939 SVYCTYDDFLGGSK
+939 SVYNNYDEFLGGSK

>member
-1 MADEQIEHERRQHAR
+1 MVTNEQIEHERRQHAR

-43 KNTRENLYKDDPAF
+43 KDTRENLYKDDPAF
-57 ITQDMMKTEEFQGS
+57 ITQDMIKTEEFQGS
-71 IAQLREDVKEISKNL
+71 IAQLREDVKDISKKL
-86 STNSIPFWSPR
+86 STNSIP
-97 YNAHMNMDTAMPSI
+97 I

-130 PYTTEVER
+130 PYTTGVER
-138 KVGEDL
+138 QVGEDL
-144 CKMLGYG
+144 CRMLGYG
-151 SGLDGED
+151 YGVGGED
-158 SDVRPWGHITC
+158 SDVEPWGHITC

-193 LAMAEGEKLNFLTRI
+193 LAMAEGAPLNFLTRI
-208 EPPFKVLTCKGEEKA
+208 EPPFKVSTCKGEEKPFA
-223 FTELSTWELLNLK
+223 ELSTWELLNLK
-236 PNTILEIPTRLT
+236 PTAILQIPTRLT

-257 LQAALH
+257 LQTALK

-271 KEHVDQK
+271 KEYVDQK

-306 GSDAFVDIDVDEEAR
+306 GSDNFVDIAVDEEAR
-321 MDIDSLRCHLES
+321 MDISSLRAHLES
-333 CIKGDDE
+333 CIEGDDE
-340 SQYTAVFGGVV
+340 SQHTPVFGGVV

-392 FASMIERK
+392 FSSMIER
-400 RRLFMPGVGLPFV
+400 RMFAPIPGGDLPFV
-413 PKLAIQPYTMEQLEF
+413 PN
-428 LPLADS
+428 

-442 GYINYPAGGLCYRDL
+442 GYINYPAGGLCYRDQ
-457 RMRYLITWTSPIVF
+457 RMRYLITWTSPIVY

-496 TWLTHKTLKLEVDG
+496 TWLTHKTLRLEVDG

-543 LIRLPTE
+543 FIRLPIE
-550 RSGRSAEDVEKEK
+550 RNGGSAEDVAKEK
-563 ERIREKILGVSNEDL
+563 KRIRTKILGVSNEDL

-584 WKLLETL
+584 WELLETL

-603 FRINGKPNTNIGEA
+603 FRINGKPNTDIGEA
-617 NYLNQRIFQ
+617 NYLNQRIFK

-631 IEDDPK
+631 IEDDAT

-664 RRLELSSE
+664 RRLELS
-672 ENPPHGDLSF
+672 NNDHPAHGDLSF

-703 SFRQIAEEELKH
+703 SFRKIAEEEVHH
-715 VVARNTETPDFHGF
+715 VLARNIEKPDIHGF
-729 VIQGHDKIYLVHI
+729 VVQGHDKVYLVHI

-754 IITAELPDN
+754 IITAELPGEV
-763 IKQLYQKLRKE
+763 KELYQKLRKE
-774 NPEKFYTIANFE
+774 NPDKFYTIANVE
-786 PELLGNLLE
+786 PEKLGNLLE

-805 DGIPSDSTEPLA
+805 DGIPADGAEPLA
-817 KFKLSGIQVVVKRS
+817 KFKLSDIQVVVKRS

-836 LDKTYPDRMP
+836 LDRKYPDRMP

-869 LSGDRIKL
+869 LSGDRVKL
-877 NVEPALSD
+877 NLNPALSN

-892 VAVLDDVF
+892 VSVLEDVY
-900 ENSIQPLPQEK
+900 ENSIQPLPQEE
-911 DKNDKNEKLIVKTDA
+911 NEEGTLVIKTDA

-939 SVYCTYDDFLGGSK
+939 SVYNNYDDFLGGSK

>member
-1 MADEQIEHERRQHAR
+1 MVTDEQIEHERRQHAR

-43 KNTRENLYKDDPAF
+43 KDTRENLYKDDPAF
-57 ITQDMMKTEEFQGS
+57 ITQDMIKTEEFQGS
-71 IAQLREDVKEISKNL
+71 IAQLREDVKDISKKL

-130 PYTTEVER
+130 PYTTGVER
-138 KVGEDL
+138 QVGEDL
-144 CKMLGYG
+144 CRMLGYG
-151 SGLDGED
+151 YGVGGED
-158 SDVRPWGHITC
+158 SDVEPWGHITC
-169 DGSVANLEAIWA
+169 VSKLFMF
-181 IRNLKFYPLSLK
+181 RNLKFYPLSLK
-193 LAMAEGEKLNFLTRI
+193 LAMAEGAPLNFLTRI
-208 EPPFKVLTCKGEEKA
+208 KPPFKVSTCKGEEKPFA
-223 FTELSTWELLNLK
+223 ELSTWELLNLK
-236 PNTILEIPTRLT
+236 PTAILQIPTRLT

-257 LQAALH
+257 LQTALK

-271 KEHVDQK
+271 KEYVDQK

-306 GSDAFVDIDVDEEAR
+306 GSDNFVDIAVDEEAR
-321 MDIDSLRCHLES
+321 MDISSLRAHLES
-333 CIKGDDE
+333 CIEGDDE
-340 SQYTAVFGGVV
+340 SKYTPVFGGVV

-360 CDPLRQVVELRE
+360 CDPLRQVVELRD

-392 FASMIERK
+392 FSSMIER
-400 RRLFMPGVGLPFV
+400 RMFAPIPGGDLPFV
-413 PKLAIQPYTMEQLEF
+413 PKLAIQPYTREQLEF
-428 LPLADS
+428 LPFADS

-442 GYINYPAGGLCYRDL
+442 GYINYPAGGLCYRDQ
-457 RMRYLITWTSPIVF
+457 RMRYLITWTSPIVY

-496 TWLTHKTLKLEVDG
+496 TWLTHKTLGLEVDG

-543 LIRLPTE
+543 LIRLPIE
-550 RSGRSAEDVEKEK
+550 RNGGSAEDVAKEK
-563 ERIREKILGVSNEDL
+563 ERIRTKILGVSNEDL

-584 WKLLETL
+584 WELLETL

-603 FRINGKPNTNIGEA
+603 FRINGKPNTDIGEA
-617 NYLNQRIFQ
+617 NYLNQRIFK

-631 IEDDPK
+631 IEDDVT

-664 RRLELSSE
+664 RRLELS
-672 ENPPHGDLSF
+672 NNDHPAHGDLSF

-703 SFRQIAEEELKH
+703 SFRKIAEEEVQH
-715 VVARNTETPDFHGF
+715 VLARNIEKPDIHGF
-729 VIQGHDKIYLVHI
+729 VVQGHDKVYLVHI

-754 IITAELPDN
+754 IITAELPGEV
-763 IKQLYQKLRKE
+763 KELYQKLRKE
-774 NPEKFYTIANFE
+774 NPDKFYTIANVE
-786 PELLGNLLE
+786 PEKLGNLLE

-805 DGIPSDSTEPLA
+805 DGIPADGAEPLA
-817 KFKLSGIQVVVKRS
+817 KFKLSDIQVVVKRS

-836 LDKTYPDRMP
+836 LDRKYPDRMP

-869 LSGDRIKL
+869 LSGDRVNL
-877 NVEPALSD
+877 NLNPALSD

-892 VAVLDDVF
+892 VSVLEDVY
-900 ENSIQPLPQEK
+900 ENSIQPLPQEE
-911 DKNDKNEKLIVKTDA
+911 NEEGTLVVKTDA
-926 PGLSLVPDHKHRV
+926 PGLSLVPNHKHRV
-939 SVYCTYDDFLGGSK
+939 SVYNNYDDFLGGSK